1 MNNLYGQTQV
11 LGKATVSNTK
21 PIDNG
26 LFNYVLPYNQNDF
39 FAYSDISFSDIS
51 NCRYFNLEDNNI
63 DQLCDEDPARKDL
76 VLVIKNKKKEKKE
89 IKLSS
94 DYCYS
99 RELCRNKSYADQ
111 ILSIDNSHTAID
123 GQYLDAATRTNLEI
137 LNIANLSIG
146 IIFMI
151 GLAVSYS

>member
-1 MNNLYGQTQV
+1 MNNLYGQSQV

-39 FAYSDISFSDIS
+39 FAYSSISFNDIS

-76 VLVIKNKKKEKKE
+76 VLKDYNKKK